1 MLVKNWPCGCLICT
15 DVRLRRNDDVQQP
28 DQSKVT
34 VPLVCMLWVQP
45 SKANFTEASISTIQ
59 LCTTTTHVFS
69 QSAT

>member
-34 VPLVCMLWVQP
+34 VPLVCMGSALE
-45 SKANFTEASISTIQ
+45 SKFYGSFNLDDSIMYYDHPC
-59 LCTTTTHVFS
+59 L
-69 QSAT
+69 